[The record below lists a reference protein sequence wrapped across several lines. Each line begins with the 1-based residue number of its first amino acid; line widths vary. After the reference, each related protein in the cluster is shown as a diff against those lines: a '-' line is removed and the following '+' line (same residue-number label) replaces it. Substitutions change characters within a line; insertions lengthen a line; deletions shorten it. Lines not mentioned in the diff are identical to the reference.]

1 MGSTSREAHLAAHDE
16 VDICLDPFP
25 QNGGVSTWEALY
37 MGVPVV
43 AKLGPSH
50 PSRLS
55 GAILSAVGMHEWVA
69 ENIDNYHAIALKYA
83 AMPELLKTLRHE
95 LSARI
100 TMSPAGNS
108 VGYTKAV
115 EAAYRGMWET
125 YVGEN
130 EECYRLT
137 LDLAVI
143 IREGE

>member
-1 MGSTSREAHLAAHDE
+1 
-16 VDICLDPFP
+16 
-25 QNGGVSTWEALY
+25 

-69 ENIDNYHAIALKYA
+69 DSIDQYYAIALKYA

-95 LSARI
+95 LPTRI

-108 VGYTKAV
+108 VAYTKAV

-125 YVGEN
+125 YVGEKMKN
-130 EECYRLT
+130 
-137 LDLAVI
+137 AI
-143 IREGE
+143 A